1 MNKTTAKEIL
11 VRKFD
16 LRLFQVYGCEAKIL
30 KDVLGLMLQ
39 KLDVDNILSIIVFYF
54 MNLNS
59 YKALTCTTK
68 RKEEMNIQFCTICV
82 IIQPSFYRNKETRI
96 M

>member
-39 KLDVDNILSIIVFYF
+39 KLDVDNILSIIVFYLF
-54 MNLNS
+54 
-59 YKALTCTTK
+59 YIHTK
-68 RKEEMNIQFCTICV
+68 LLHVRQKEKK
-82 IIQPSFYRNKETRI
+82 R
-96 M
+96 